1 MEKKIGADN
10 IYRQLFNAPSRDNLI
25 IYASCSFLGSCCFL
39 ERLSAFHAERN
50 ELFSLEYC
58 SFSFFFFLFPFYIIF
73 SVHRFADSD
82 KFYITPVLE
91 RNDVLRFE
99 RRDSTGKRAEVC
111 FGIYPSF
118 YYLSTRIRTNK

>member
-58 SFSFFFFLFPFYIIF
+58 SFSFFFLFPFYIIF

-91 RNDVLRFE
+91 RNDVYVSNVEIRLRNGQRFVLVYTHRSIIYPLAFE
-99 RRDSTGKRAEVC
+99 R
-111 FGIYPSF
+111 I
-118 YYLSTRIRTNK
+118 NK